1 MFRAI
6 REFLTFRRMIGPFVL
21 QILFWGAAVMVVAFG
36 LRELDSGDKMIGWT
50 VIVFGLLALRLV
62 FELVLLAF
70 RMYDRLGQIKNVL
83 ESVDEATRPI
93 SVMEPDTVRIADEV
107 DDD

>member
-21 QILFWGAAVMVVAFG
+21 QILFWGSAVMVLAFG
-36 LRELDSGDKMIGWT
+36 LRELDSGDSLVGWA
-50 VIVFGLLALRLV
+50 VIIFGI
-62 FELVLLAF
+62 LVLRVLFEMVLLFF
-70 RMYDRLGQIKNVL
+70 RMYDRLGQIRNVL

-93 SVMEPDTVRIADEV
+93 SVMEPDTVI
-107 DDD
+107 DDDDD

>member
-21 QILFWGAAVMVVAFG
+21 QILFWGAAVMVLAFG
-36 LRELDSGDKMIGWT
+36 LRELDSGDSLIGWT
-50 VIVFGLLALRLV
+50 VIIFGI
-62 FELVLLAF
+62 LVLRVLFEMVLLFF
-70 RMYDRLGQIKNVL
+70 RMYDRLGQIRNVL

-93 SVMEPDTVRIADEV
+93 SVMEPDTII
-107 DDD
+107 DDDDDD